1 MKRWVTAAVAVLL
14 VWNVALTA
22 ALLGQADQRTDNGGI
37 TVVNHTI
44 NGYTTDVTGILRDV
58 RPSLV
63 TVRISE
69 DEFEDTFSGAVY
81 EVRDDGCYIL
91 TTASLLRESAVC
103 SIRFDSG
110 VELSGE
116 IVGRDLL
123 TDIALIR
130 THPDFE
136 VKPVNAGDA
145 RYVQAGEYGVLAGS
159 RSPESQ
165 SGPVSFGIISL
176 PAQTLRRSHDTDDE
190 WILSVFHTDA
200 VMNHDLAGGLLL
212 NLSGDMIG
220 MVSGTLSSAVS
231 GMTCAVS
238 CEEIA
243 LVTGE
248 MLQDGAVTRG
258 YLGITGRNVS
268 DLEVY
273 QKNSM
278 NISLDQTAGV
288 VVTYVE
294 PGSPAAHAGL
304 MTGDI
309 LLGINEETVNDL
321 TDLRRFLYAA
331 NPGDYAALQV
341 RRQAETETLEAVLQ

>member
-63 TVRISE
+63 TVRITE

-123 TDIALIR
+123 TDIGLEAPAAMQFTKIL
-130 THPDFE
+130 E
-136 VKPVNAGDA
+136 EK
-145 RYVQAGEYGVLAGS
+145 GV
-159 RSPESQ
+159 
-165 SGPVSFGIISL
+165 SL
-176 PAQTLRRSHDTDDE
+176 PGSVMTMDE
-190 WILSVFHTDA
+190 
-200 VMNHDLAGGLLL
+200 M
-212 NLSGDMIG
+212 
-220 MVSGTLSSAVS
+220 
-231 GMTCAVS
+231 
-238 CEEIA
+238 
-243 LVTGE
+243 
-248 MLQDGAVTRG
+248 
-258 YLGITGRNVS
+258 
-268 DLEVY
+268 
-273 QKNSM
+273 
-278 NISLDQTAGV
+278 
-288 VVTYVE
+288 
-294 PGSPAAHAGL
+294 
-304 MTGDI
+304 
-309 LLGINEETVNDL
+309 
-321 TDLRRFLYAA
+321 
-331 NPGDYAALQV
+331 
-341 RRQAETETLEAVLQ
+341 AETILHLLRK